1 MISRLAEDITG
12 TELVRNREAKSLF
25 QSEWRTDLFKFRAF
39 KIAVKKLLDALEEP
53 PAEQEYLTQEQ
64 REQMRRETVEQF
76 GSEFT
81 KMFDEIRKS
90 PESYGAWTL
99 GNLWARF
106 TNSHLPFT
114 ENELRM
120 MQRHPDFG
128 RVMEREYY
136 GFQKARKALELKPE
150 EEDALKL
157 LKSEKRKDK
166 SR

>member
-1 MISRLAEDITG
+1 
-12 TELVRNREAKSLF
+12 
-25 QSEWRTDLFKFRAF
+25 
-39 KIAVKKLLDALEEP
+39 
-53 PAEQEYLTQEQ
+53 
-64 REQMRRETVEQF
+64 
-76 GSEFT
+76 
-81 KMFDEIRKS
+81 MFDEIRKS